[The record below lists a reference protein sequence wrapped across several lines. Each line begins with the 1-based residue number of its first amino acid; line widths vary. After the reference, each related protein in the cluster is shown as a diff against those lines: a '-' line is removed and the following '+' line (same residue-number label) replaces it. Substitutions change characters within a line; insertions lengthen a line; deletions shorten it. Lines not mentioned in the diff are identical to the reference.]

1 MSLSHQAS
9 YAEAP
14 RPRVWVVDDSPVEC
28 EAIRQTLAVSCD
40 VGTFPDGPAL
50 VEALGQGAAPEVLV
64 LDWYLPVMSGLE
76 VCRFVRAHPATALV
90 PVLLLTANT
99 RVEDVEEALAAGADD
114 YVFKPFRAAELTA
127 RVRALAARER
137 KRRQQFEDERA
148 RRVLA
153 EGTLTEVQAA
163 EERAWRSELRFRLAA
178 RATRDAVWEWDPRT
192 GAVDWTSG
200 LHELFDH
207 TPGRTRDDR
216 NWWEAQLHPDDRERV
231 VAGLD
236 QVLASTQHEW
246 QDTYRFRR
254 GDGTWAFVVDR
265 CHIVRDAED
274 RPVQVVGAMQ
284 DVTAQQ
290 EAEAERLRLLAEVH
304 AQADFERQLIG
315 IVSHD
320 LRNPLG
326 AITLAVSMLLQ
337 KAEDERQLRHAQRIQ
352 RAAERAT
359 RMIRDLLDF
368 TRARQGRGLPVYP
381 QRMDLHEVVHAAL
394 DELQAAWPERRIEAR
409 YEGSGAGEWD
419 PDRVAQVLGNLVGNA
434 MQYSP
439 PDTRVRVEARGE
451 EHGVVLTVHNDGLP
465 IPLELKPRIF
475 EPLERGMERPED
487 RGGRSIGLGLYIV
500 RSIVVAHG
508 GTVEVQSTTEAG
520 TTFTVRLPRRP
531 PTSGSPPTTPGA

>member
-1 MSLSHQAS
+1 VTQPIRFSF
-9 YAEAP
+9 AEAP
-14 RPRVWVVDDSPVEC
+14 RPRVWVIDDSPVEC
-28 EAIRQTLAVSCD
+28 EAVRQALVTGCHVD
-40 VGTFPDGPAL
+40 TFPDGASL
-50 VEALGQGAAPEVLV
+50 LEALGRGPPPEVLV
-64 LDWYLPVMSGLE
+64 LDWYLPGMSGLE
-76 VCRFVRAHPATALV
+76 VCRFVRAAPATALV

-99 RVEDVEEALAAGADD
+99 RAEDVEEALAAGADD
-114 YVFKPFRAAELTA
+114 YVFKPFRPLELSA

-137 KRRQQFEDERA
+137 KRRQQLEDERA

-153 EGTLTEVQAA
+153 EGTLTEMQAA

-200 LHELFDH
+200 LHELFGH
-207 TPGRTRDDR
+207 SPGQTRDNR
-216 NWWEAQLHPDDRERV
+216 EWWKAQLHPEDRDRV
-231 VAGLD
+231 VAGLVAALGSA
-236 QVLASTQHEW
+236 QNEW

-290 EAEAERLRLLAEVH
+290 QAEAERLRLLAEVH

-337 KAEDERQLRHAQRIQ
+337 KAEDERQQRHGQRIR

-381 QRMDLHEVVHAAL
+381 QRMDLHEVVHTTL
-394 DELQAAWPERRIEAR
+394 DELQAAWPERRIQSH
-409 YEGSGAGEWD
+409 YEGNGAGEWD

-439 PDTRVRVEARGE
+439 PDTVVRVESRGE

-475 EPLERGMERPED
+475 EPLERGLERPED

-508 GTVEVQSTTEAG
+508 GTVDVQSTTEAG

-531 PTSGSPPTTPGA
+531 PTNGNAPATPGA